1 MAYHSKSCITDLDQV
16 LSCIDSYRL
25 ITYKISS
32 GITNY
37 QNVFQHFVRTISNAD
52 VQSPDPDSQLWYRES
67 QKYLIQ
73 VEHPG
78 SDTVTDVQVT
88 VR

>member
-1 MAYHSKSCITDLDQV
+1 MFSNIL
-16 LSCIDSYRL
+16 YR
-25 ITYKISS
+25 I
-32 GITNY
+32 
-37 QNVFQHFVRTISNAD
+37 ISNAD

-78 SDTVTDVQVT
+78 SDTVTNVQVT